1 MGDLLSKFDL
11 LDNEGKQQLLDY
23 LDFLLDRK
31 SKRKKN
37 KFDVNAYRENLLKVS
52 VWSEDDLAVFDEIK
66 AHVNQWK
73 PKEW

>member
-31 SKRKKN
+31 SKRKKD

-52 VWSEDDLAVFDEIK
+52 VWSEDDLGVFDEIK